1 MGTRGNYPPSVNDIR
16 QQLLAEQPELRRLP
30 GGLVSALCRLAA
42 RPGLEE
48 SVAEAVRW
56 GQELL
61 GEPLSDKPPSDKPSA
76 ERLAPLT
83 KLLLVEQYG
92 LGKRQPVLLLDPLV
106 SLLNYFQGVKRVW
119 LCRGQSLTLRDG
131 RRIGEELL
139 SAGITPRPFGTTN
152 RCLIEELEPLTEEG
166 DGVLWAAS
174 GSFRLGGFVQYYSP
188 DELAEFAR
196 QRNLSVAVYLDDWR
210 EPLPETSLPTFVS
223 TRGGGFAVGYTPQ
236 KQEQPN
242 EAAIRRLFNWLREN
256 LPN

>member
-1 MGTRGNYPPSVNDIR
+1 MANGSSYPPSVNDIR
-16 QQLLAEQPELRRLP
+16 QRLLKEQPKLRQLP

-56 GQELL
+56 SQELL
-61 GEPLSDKPPSDKPSA
+61 AKLSSDKPSA

-92 LGKRQPVLLLDPLV
+92 LGKRQPVLLVDPLV
-106 SLLNYFQGVKRVW
+106 SLLNYFQGVKRIW

-152 RCLIEELEPLTEEG
+152 RCLTEELEQLTEES

-174 GSFRLGGFVQYYSP
+174 GIFRLGGFVQYYSP
-188 DELAEFAR
+188 DELADFTK

-210 EPLPETSLPTFVS
+210 EPLPETSLPAFVS